1 MPNAKIS
8 SAAWSARLF
17 TKQAFVLA
25 QSRHTSP
32 PVRRRHRQR
41 SMSSVTPSQRRSSF
55 FPDQSV
61 RDPSIGATS
70 SKKLRPYK
78 SLVSGLFSGLWLFY
92 CEVLPERS
100 GIKHDQLNRNISDIV
115 AVMSCIHYFG

>member
-32 PVRRRHRQR
+32 PVRRATPTALDEFRYAQPAEVFILPRPERQR
-41 SMSSVTPSQRRSSF
+41 SINRRNF
-55 FPDQSV
+55 FQ
-61 RDPSIGATS
+61 
-70 SKKLRPYK
+70 
-78 SLVSGLFSGLWLFY
+78 
-92 CEVLPERS
+92 EVAPL
-100 GIKHDQLNRNISDIV
+100 
-115 AVMSCIHYFG
+115 